1 MDKLVRIGGEEFL
14 VILPNTDAEGAKSV
28 TEHLLR
34 TVYDLNIPH
43 AASEYERVTLSAGLA
58 VKNADDN
65 KTIDYVMLEA
75 DKNLYVAKTS
85 GRNQLVAPTSKA
97 ASKVETLSP
106 PMKMK
111 AQG

>member
-1 MDKLVRIGGEEFL
+1 M
-14 VILPNTDAEGAKSV
+14 
-28 TEHLLR
+28 
-34 TVYDLNIPH
+34 VYDLNIPH

-111 AQG
+111 AHLSLSLRLQMLTSAYWNLQR